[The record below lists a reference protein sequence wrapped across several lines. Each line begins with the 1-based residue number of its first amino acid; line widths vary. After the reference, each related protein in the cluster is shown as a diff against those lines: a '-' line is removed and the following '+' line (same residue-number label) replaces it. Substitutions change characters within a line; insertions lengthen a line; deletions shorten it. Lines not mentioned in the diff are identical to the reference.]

1 MATRKSGIG
10 QFGLERFKQGLE
22 DVGVKRGKYE
32 EAFESAVQDINRPY
46 SEDEE
51 AIEGEVSLSAQIRK
65 LCEELDIN
73 YDTSFG
79 VFTSE
84 SSTRIKSLQFIPE
97 SEEHVR
103 DILQRAINGGFRH
116 QKNKLPEDFI
126 RGSIHV
132 YWRNDKPPQGWM
144 YNNQTL
150 QDFIKFIDSQSLGT
164 YVKQNYGKGSKN
176 SGNPA

>member
-32 EAFESAVQDINRPY
+32 EA
-46 SEDEE
+46 
-51 AIEGEVSLSAQIRK
+51 IEGAVSLSDQIRK
-65 LCEELDIN
+65 LCEELDID